1 MKVTGYETWV
11 ARVPYEEGRFG
22 THIVLRLTTDDGL
35 RGVGYVSNLTPWSI
49 KAQRD
54 AIEAFAEQVV
64 GQDPMQVEAINA
76 RLLYIFTR
84 IQLSGLA
91 NSAAGVVDIAL
102 WDLKARALG
111 QPLWRLLGAADHT
124 VPAYASWNL
133 WWQYDLDT
141 LVTHAREHIDR
152 GFRQMKYRLG
162 GVQSVTSAVERTR
175 VLREAVG
182 DDIDL
187 LTDVN
192 WSWSVNQAIEIG
204 RALQPYR
211 LFWLEDPISAHDY
224 DGLARVNA
232 EVQLRVAAGE
242 VYHEAPQFT
251 RLLENRC
258 VDALIVDLEVGGITQ
273 WLKIAALAEAYR
285 IPVASHT
292 CTEVGAHL
300 VAAIRNGLTVEYL
313 PWAEPLFQEV
323 PPVRD
328 GRLVLSDRPG
338 LGLDLD
344 DSALKRFEYNL

>member
-49 KAQRD
+49 KAQRA

-64 GQDPMQVEAINA
+64 GQDPMQVESINA
-76 RLLYIFTR
+76 KLLYIFTR

-102 WDLKARALG
+102 WDLKAQALG
-111 QPLWRLLGAADHT
+111 RPLWRLLGAADNT

-133 WWQYDLDT
+133 WWSYDLPT
-141 LVTHAREHIDR
+141 LAQHAREHMDR

-162 GVQSVTSAVERTR
+162 GVQDAATAVERTR

-182 DDIDL
+182 GEVEL
-187 LTDVN
+187 LTDIN

-204 RALQPYR
+204 RVLQPYR
-211 LFWLEDPISAHDY
+211 LFWIEDPLSAHDY
-224 DGLARVNA
+224 EGLSRLNA
-232 EVQLRVAAGE
+232 ELTTRVAAGE
-242 VYHEAPQFT
+242 VYHEASQFT

-258 VDALIVDLEVGGITQ
+258 VDALIVDLETGGITQ

-285 IPVASHT
+285 IPIASHT
-292 CTEVGAHL
+292 CTEVGAQL
-300 VAAIRNGLTVEYL
+300 VAGIRNGLTVEYL
-313 PWAEPLFQEV
+313 PWAEPLFKEV
-323 PPVRD
+323 PPVED
-328 GRLVLSDRPG
+328 GRLVLSERPG
-338 LGLDLD
+338 LGLELD
-344 DSALKRFEYNL
+344 EAALKRFEYQQ

>member
-1 MKVTGYETWV
+1 MKVTGFETWV

-35 RGVGYVSNLTPWSI
+35 RGVGYVSNLTPWAL
-49 KAQRD
+49 KAQRA

-64 GQDPMQVEAINA
+64 GQDPMQVESINA
-76 RLLYIFTR
+76 KLLYIFTR

-102 WDLKARALG
+102 WDLKAQALG
-111 QPLWRLLGAADHT
+111 QPLYRLLGAAGNT

-133 WWQYDLDT
+133 WWQYDLAT
-141 LVTHAREHIDR
+141 LVEHAHEHIDR

-162 GVQSVTSAVERTR
+162 GVQDVATAVERTR

-182 DDIDL
+182 DEVEL
-187 LTDVN
+187 LTDIN

-204 RALQPYR
+204 RALQPYH
-211 LFWLEDPISAHDY
+211 LFWIEDPISAHDY
-224 DGLARVNA
+224 GGLARVNA
-232 EVQLRVAAGE
+232 EVQTRIAAGE

-258 VDALIVDLEVGGITQ
+258 VDALIIDLEAGGITQ

-292 CTEVGAHL
+292 CSEVGAQL
-300 VAAIRNGLTVEYL
+300 VAGIRNGLTVEYL
-313 PWAEPLFQEV
+313 PWAEPLFKEV
-323 PPVRD
+323 PQVKD
-328 GRLVLSDRPG
+328 GRLVLSQRPG
-338 LGLDLD
+338 LGLELD
-344 DSALKRFEYNL
+344 EAALKRFEYL

>member
-1 MKVTGYETWV
+1 MRVTGFETWV

-35 RGVGYVSNLTPWSI
+35 RGVGYVSNLTPWSL
-49 KAQRD
+49 KAQRA

-64 GQDPMQVEAINA
+64 GQDPMHVESINA
-76 RLLYIFTR
+76 KLLYIFTR

-102 WDLKARALG
+102 WDLKAQALG
-111 QPLWRLLGAADHT
+111 QPLHRLLGAADNT

-133 WWQYDLDT
+133 WWSYDLAT
-141 LVTHAREHIDR
+141 LVRHAQEHIDR

-162 GVQSVTSAVERTR
+162 GVQDVAQAVERTR

-182 DDIDL
+182 DDIEL
-187 LTDVN
+187 MTDIN
-192 WSWSVNQAIEIG
+192 WSWSLNQALEIG

-211 LFWLEDPISAHDY
+211 LFWIEDPISAHDY
-224 DGLARVNA
+224 DGLARVNR
-232 EVQLRVAAGE
+232 EVQTRIAAGE

-258 VDALIVDLEVGGITQ
+258 VDALIVDLEAGGITQ

-285 IPVASHT
+285 VPVASHT
-292 CTEVGAHL
+292 CTEVGAQL
-300 VAAIRNGLTVEYL
+300 VAGIRNGLTVEYL

-323 PPVRD
+323 PQVKD
-328 GRLVLSDRPG
+328 GRLVLSQRAG
-338 LGLDLD
+338 LGLELD
-344 DSALKRFEYNL
+344 EAALKRFEYH

>member
-1 MKVTGYETWV
+1 MKVTGYETWL

-35 RGVGYVSNLTPWSI
+35 RGVGYVSNLTPWSL
-49 KAQRD
+49 KAQRA

-64 GQDPMQVEAINA
+64 GQDPMQVESINA
-76 RLLYIFTR
+76 KLLYIFTR

-102 WDLKARALG
+102 WDLKAQALG
-111 QPLWRLLGAADHT
+111 QPLHRLLGAADNT

-133 WWQYDLDT
+133 WWSYDLAT
-141 LVTHAREHIDR
+141 LVRHAQEHIDR

-162 GVQSVTSAVERTR
+162 GVQDVAQAVERTR

-182 DDIDL
+182 DDIEL
-187 LTDVN
+187 MTDIN
-192 WSWSVNQAIEIG
+192 WSWSLNQALEIG

-211 LFWLEDPISAHDY
+211 LFWIEDPISAHDY
-224 DGLARVNA
+224 DGLARVNR
-232 EVQLRVAAGE
+232 EVRTRIAAGE

-258 VDALIVDLEVGGITQ
+258 VDALIVDLEAGGITQ

-285 IPVASHT
+285 VPVASHT
-292 CTEVGAHL
+292 CTEVGAQL
-300 VAAIRNGLTVEYL
+300 VAGIRNGLTVEYL

-323 PPVRD
+323 PQVKD
-328 GRLVLSDRPG
+328 GRLGLSQRPG
-338 LGLDLD
+338 LGLELD
-344 DSALKRFEYNL
+344 EAALKRFEYH

>member
-1 MKVTGYETWV
+1 MKVIGFETWI

-35 RGVGYVSNLTPWSI
+35 RGVGYVSNLTPWSL

-54 AIEAFAEQVV
+54 AIEAFAQQVV
-64 GQDPMQVEAINA
+64 GEDPMTVESINTK
-76 RLLYIFTR
+76 LLYIFTR

-102 WDLKARALG
+102 WDLKAQALG
-111 QPLWRLLGAADHT
+111 QPLYRLLGATDNT

-141 LVTHAREHIDR
+141 LVAHAREHIDH
-152 GFRQMKYRLG
+152 GFRQMKYRMG
-162 GVQSVTSAVERTR
+162 GVQDVASAVERTR

-187 LTDVN
+187 MVDIN

-204 RALQPYR
+204 RALQPYG
-211 LFWLEDPISAHDY
+211 LFWIEDPISAHDF
-224 DGLARVNA
+224 DGMSRVNA
-232 EVQLRVAAGE
+232 SVNTRIATGE
-242 VYHEAPQFT
+242 VYHEAPQFV

-258 VDALIVDLEVGGITQ
+258 VDAVIIDLEAGGVTQ
-273 WLKIAALAEAYR
+273 WLKVASLVNAYGL
-285 IPVASHT
+285 PVASHT
-292 CTEVGAHL
+292 CTEVGAQL
-300 VAAIRNGLTVEYL
+300 VAGIQNGLTVEYL
-313 PWAEPLFQEV
+313 PWAEPLFKEV
-323 PPVRD
+323 PQIQD

-338 LGLDLD
+338 LGLELD
-344 DSALKRFEYNL
+344 DAALKRYEYM

>member
-1 MKVTGYETWV
+1 MKVTGCETWV

-35 RGVGYVSNLTPWSI
+35 RGVGYVSNLTPWSL
-49 KAQRD
+49 KAQRA

-64 GQDPMQVEAINA
+64 GQDPMQVESINA
-76 RLLYIFTR
+76 KLLYIFTR

-102 WDLKARALG
+102 WDLKAQALG
-111 QPLWRLLGAADHT
+111 QPLHRLLGAADDT

-133 WWQYDLDT
+133 WWSYDLAT
-141 LVTHAREHIDR
+141 LVRHAQEHIDR

-162 GVQSVTSAVERTR
+162 GVQDVAQAVERTR

-182 DDIDL
+182 DDIEL
-187 LTDVN
+187 MTDIN

-211 LFWLEDPISAHDY
+211 LFWIEDPISAHDY
-224 DGLARVNA
+224 DGLARVNR
-232 EVQLRVAAGE
+232 EVQTRIAAGE

-258 VDALIVDLEVGGITQ
+258 VDALIVDLEAGGITQ

-285 IPVASHT
+285 VPVASHT
-292 CTEVGAHL
+292 CTEVGAQL
-300 VAAIRNGLTVEYL
+300 VAGIRNGLTVEYL
-313 PWAEPLFQEV
+313 PWAEPLFREV
-323 PPVRD
+323 PQVKD
-328 GRLVLSDRPG
+328 GRLVLSQRAG
-338 LGLDLD
+338 LGLELD
-344 DSALKRFEYNL
+344 EAALKRFEYH

>member
-22 THIVLRLTTDDGL
+22 MHIVLRLTTDDGL
-35 RGVGYVSNLTPWSI
+35 RGVGYVSNLTPWSL
-49 KAQRD
+49 KAQRA

-64 GQDPMQVEAINA
+64 GQDPLHVESINA
-76 RLLYIFTR
+76 KLLYIFTR

-102 WDLKARALG
+102 WDLKAQALG
-111 QPLWRLLGAADHT
+111 QPLHRLLGAADNT

-133 WWQYDLDT
+133 WWSYDLAT
-141 LVTHAREHIDR
+141 LVRHAREHVDR

-162 GVQSVTSAVERTR
+162 GVQDVAQAVERTR

-182 DDIDL
+182 DDIEL
-187 LTDVN
+187 MTDIN
-192 WSWSVNQAIEIG
+192 WSWSVNQALEIG

-211 LFWLEDPISAHDY
+211 LFWIEDPISAHDY
-224 DGLARVNA
+224 DGLARVNR
-232 EVQLRVAAGE
+232 EVQTRIAAGE

-258 VDALIVDLEVGGITQ
+258 VDALIVDLEAGGITQ

-285 IPVASHT
+285 VPVASHT
-292 CTEVGAHL
+292 CTEVGAQL
-300 VAAIRNGLTVEYL
+300 VAGIRNGLTVEYL

-323 PPVRD
+323 PQVED
-328 GRLVLSDRPG
+328 GRLVLSQRAG
-338 LGLDLD
+338 LGLELD
-344 DSALKRFEYNL
+344 EAALKRFEYH

>member
-1 MKVTGYETWV
+1 VRVTGFETWV

-35 RGVGYVSNLTPWSI
+35 RGVGYVSNLTPWSL
-49 KAQRD
+49 KAQRA

-64 GQDPMQVEAINA
+64 GQDPMQVESINA
-76 RLLYIFTR
+76 KLLYIFTR

-102 WDLKARALG
+102 WDLKAQALG
-111 QPLWRLLGAADHT
+111 QPLHRLLGAADNT

-133 WWQYDLDT
+133 WWSYDLAT
-141 LVTHAREHIDR
+141 LVRHAQEHIDR

-162 GVQSVTSAVERTR
+162 GVQDVATAVERTR

-182 DDIDL
+182 DDIEL
-187 LTDVN
+187 MTDIN

-211 LFWLEDPISAHDY
+211 LFWIEDPISAHDY
-224 DGLARVNA
+224 DGLARVNR
-232 EVQLRVAAGE
+232 EVQTRIAAGE

-258 VDALIVDLEVGGITQ
+258 VDALIVDLEAGGITQ

-285 IPVASHT
+285 VPVASHT
-292 CTEVGAHL
+292 CTEVGAQL
-300 VAAIRNGLTVEYL
+300 VAGIRNGLTVEYL

-323 PPVRD
+323 PQVKD
-328 GRLVLSDRPG
+328 GRLGLSQRPG
-338 LGLDLD
+338 LGLELD
-344 DSALKRFEYNL
+344 EAALKRFEYH

>member
-35 RGVGYVSNLTPWSI
+35 RGVGYVSNLTPWSL
-49 KAQRD
+49 KAQRA

-64 GQDPMQVEAINA
+64 GQDPMQVESINA
-76 RLLYIFTR
+76 KLLYIFTR

-102 WDLKARALG
+102 WDLKAQALG
-111 QPLWRLLGAADHT
+111 QPLHRLLGAADNT

-133 WWQYDLDT
+133 WWSYDLAT
-141 LVTHAREHIDR
+141 LVRHAQEHVDR

-162 GVQSVTSAVERTR
+162 GVQDVAQAVERTR

-182 DDIDL
+182 DDIEL
-187 LTDVN
+187 MTDIN
-192 WSWSVNQAIEIG
+192 WSWSLNQALEIG

-211 LFWLEDPISAHDY
+211 LFWIEDPISAHDY
-224 DGLARVNA
+224 DGLARVNR
-232 EVQLRVAAGE
+232 EVQTRIAAGE

-258 VDALIVDLEVGGITQ
+258 VDALIVDLEAGGITQ

-285 IPVASHT
+285 VPVASHT
-292 CTEVGAHL
+292 CTEVGAQL
-300 VAAIRNGLTVEYL
+300 VAGIRNGLTVEYL

-323 PPVRD
+323 PQVKD
-328 GRLVLSDRPG
+328 GRLGLSQRPG
-338 LGLDLD
+338 LGLELD
-344 DSALKRFEYNL
+344 EAALKRFEYH